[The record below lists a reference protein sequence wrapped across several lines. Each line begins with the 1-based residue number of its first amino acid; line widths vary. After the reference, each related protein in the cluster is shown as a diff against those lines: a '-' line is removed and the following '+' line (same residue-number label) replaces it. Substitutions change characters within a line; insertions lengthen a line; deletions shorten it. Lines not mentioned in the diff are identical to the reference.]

1 MLPMKSSSGD
11 IAEVKERPTGGA
23 RRVLR
28 LPDAEEAPQPV
39 EGKPK
44 TTSGPIRP
52 RVISTSQSTPAV
64 PQHAAVAAAKER
76 DEALKAKKLAS
87 SHGAGSSAKGAI
99 VAATAVAAARHA
111 RTASGGVQTTTA
123 SARARAAEK
132 AQEKE
137 KEKATPMLR
146 KPSSRALPS
155 SKPAVP
161 PRPGAPGAASVTV
174 REKPRVAS
182 GSKAGVPPSK
192 PAAKDGKVVK
202 PGVKSRA
209 GTQEPPSR
217 AQSASPCEVPLPES
231 PKAGTQVLPSDVPQ
245 ETTNPAAEAE
255 QPVVEVASTPE
266 PERTSTPD
274 EAAVQNIPATT
285 PTPEEQQSEEP
296 LIDFSSPPPAPA
308 GVPLPASNPESP
320 SEKPVSPSPEVEAS
334 TPPATESEPLRS
346 IPPSQSLQLPPP
358 VQEARTPEQQ
368 RVQPHA
374 MIAQTPISA
383 LVESI
388 ERGFFAMRGAPLS
401 PMREEETEDE
411 SMLVVDPQDADPD
424 AAVFNDAAAVPG
436 RRVVEPLFARRSR
449 QPLQA

>member
-132 AQEKE
+132 TQEKE
-137 KEKATPMLR
+137 KEKAPAMLR

-182 GSKAGVPPSK
+182 GSKTGVPASK

-217 AQSASPCEVPLPES
+217 AQSASPSEVPLPES
-231 PKAGTQVLPSDVPQ
+231 PKAEAQVLPPDEPQ
-245 ETTNPAAEAE
+245 EAASPAAEVG
-255 QPVVEVASTPE
+255 QPVIEVATTPE
-266 PERTSTPD
+266 PEQTSTPD
-274 EAAVQNIPATT
+274 EAEFQSSPATT
-285 PTPEEQQSEEP
+285 PTSEEQQSEEP
-296 LIDFSSPPPAPA
+296 LIDFNSPPPAPA

-320 SEKPVSPSPEVEAS
+320 GSPSPEVEAS
-334 TPPATESEPLRS
+334 TPPAELEPLFS
-346 IPPSQSLQLPPP
+346 IPPSDSLQLPPP

-368 RVQPHA
+368 RAQPHA
-374 MIAQTPISA
+374 MVAQTPISA

-401 PMREEETEDE
+401 PMREETEDE
-411 SMLVVDPQDADPD
+411 SMLVADPGDADPD
-424 AAVFNDAAAVPG
+424 AAVFDDPAGAPADGWLSRCLRGGVGNRC
-436 RRVVEPLFARRSR
+436 RREVTSG
-449 QPLQA
+449 